1 MAKTLRKM
9 VDDIATAWAISPAGA
24 LRQLAT
30 ERIVNKKEKEQVDL
44 KDVTIQAKNKDK
56 VKKK

>member
-1 MAKTLRKM
+1 M